1 MIIYLNKDWNFMTDQ
16 MHKRTSR
23 PLTGTLTVATL
34 ALLACA
40 LWGSAV
46 PGVRYGY
53 KLFDI
58 SKSDSGSQL
67 LFGGIRFFLAG
78 LSVVLFYAIKN
89 KDYKITKPEF
99 QMSYRLACFQTIGQ
113 YFFYYMGLAYATG
126 VSGSIM
132 IGFGVFISVI
142 MSCVIFKLEPFTSNK
157 IIGCLLGFVGI
168 FIASGIMGSSWGFS
182 LQGEGLILISTVS
195 SAYGSIQTREFSQK
209 MSPVKLSGWQFML
222 GGIVLTIVGYA
233 MGGVFHMET
242 LAQLGVMIW
251 LIMVSSVAFAIWTM
265 LLRDNNVS
273 LVSMYRF
280 MIPIFGVVLSL
291 AILGTEG
298 TNFGLHTL
306 IGLGFICGGILVVQK
321 PRAKKKSTN

>member
-1 MIIYLNKDWNFMTDQ
+1 MTDQ
-16 MHKRTSR
+16 TTKKAHK

-34 ALLACA
+34 ALLACL

-46 PGVRYGY
+46 PGVRFGY
-53 KLFDI
+53 KLFGI
-58 SKSDSGSQL
+58 SKTDPGSQI

-78 LSVVLFYAIKN
+78 LSVVLYYAIKN
-89 KDYKITKPEF
+89 RDYKITQPEF
-99 QMSYRLACFQTIGQ
+99 RMSYRLACFQTIGQ

-132 IGFGVFISVI
+132 IGFGVFIAVI

-157 IIGCLLGFVGI
+157 IVGCLLGFFGI
-168 FIASGIMGSSWGFS
+168 LVASGMMGSTWGFS

-195 SAYGSIQTREFSQK
+195 SAYASIQTREFSQK
-209 MSPVKLSGWQFML
+209 MNPVKLSGWQFML

-233 MGGVFHMET
+233 MGGQFEIST
-242 LAQLGVMIW
+242 LPQLGILLW
-251 LIMVSSVAFAIWTM
+251 LIMVSSVAFALWTM

-280 MIPIFGVVLSL
+280 MIPIFGVILSL

-298 TNFGLHTL
+298 TNFGLHT
-306 IGLGFICGGILVVQK
+306 IVGLAFICGGIIVVQK
-321 PRAKKKSTN
+321 PRSKTSQTTEE